1 MSALTCFSSVLE
13 AAVGGAPDDASQ
25 GCLLALSVPCLRVC
39 ADVSDLL
46 SWSLS
51 RVHLY
56 RLCSSSEQGTN
67 VSGAHNTRTN
77 YFTYLEQESVILLLW
92 KQREVQ

>member
-1 MSALTCFSSVLE
+1 VLE

-25 GCLLALSVPCLRVC
+25 GCLLALSLPCLRVC
-39 ADVSDLL
+39 VTIVQTCLTCL

-51 RVHLY
+51 RVHRY

-67 VSGAHNTRTN
+67 VSDAHNTRTN
-77 YFTYLEQESVILLLW
+77 YFTYLEQESVILLL
-92 KQREVQ
+92 